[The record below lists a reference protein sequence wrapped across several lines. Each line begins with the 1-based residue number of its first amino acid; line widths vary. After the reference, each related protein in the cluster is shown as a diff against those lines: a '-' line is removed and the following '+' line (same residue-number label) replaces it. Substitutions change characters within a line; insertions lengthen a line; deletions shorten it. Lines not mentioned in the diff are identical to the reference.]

1 MRKFAEASLDVLTFS
16 RDGEAP
22 IHRQVY
28 SAIRGYILDRRLPS
42 GAKLPATRDLAKQ
55 LGVGRNTIVAA
66 YDQLLAE
73 GYLEAR
79 AGSCTRVAQLPA
91 ARGSSSS
98 ARTGVPSCGL
108 SRRGKQIADL
118 PQPHRSRGVINLY
131 PGVPETATFPF
142 SVWAK
147 LLARSAR
154 KNDDDIVGIHDYAGH
169 PRLRTAIAQYLG
181 TARGVACEA
190 EQVIVVTGAQA
201 ALDLVSRILVDDG
214 DWAWMEEPGYRGA
227 STALLGGGA
236 RLAPLRVSRP
246 AGASTTP
253 RPAKTARDLR
263 DAVVPMAL
271 RHGHA
276 DGGEAA
282 PAGARRA
289 AQLPGS
295 SRTTTTANTV
305 SAASPCRR
313 CAASM
318 APTAS
323 FTSAPSAR
331 RCFSS
336 LRLGFLVVPRATGA
350 DAFGAALSVSGQ
362 FAPPLLQATVADFI
376 REGHFA
382 SHLKRMRRLYAGR
395 QDSVR
400 RPLPATPR
408 RLADGRGERFRHAG
422 AGASLRPASTIA
434 TSRRRPCATAST
446 CSRCRSITIVT
457 NRNMASC
464 SVTPRWISR
473 EAERGDQRLA
483 RSFLDSSAGARA
495 CKWTRRIRQSGPVR
509 RGPDTLVARP
519 PHSKGEPILVHRRR
533 RRNRRDRE
541 GHSLGRAVPLR
552 RRRRMRPVRSALRRI
567 SRREAFRAGRERQQR
582 AGRGDDRAWGSD
594 PATR

>member
-227 STALLGGGA
+227 RTALLGGGA
-236 RLAPLRVSRP
+236 RLAPLRVSR
-246 AGASTTP
+246 AGWRLDAPDLPKPRAIYVTP
-253 RPAKTARDLR
+253 SCQWPFGMAMRMDERLR
-263 DAVVPMAL
+263 LLALAERHNCWIIEDDYDGEYRFRGQPVPAL
-271 RHGHA
+271 RALDGA
-276 DGGEAA
+276 DHVVYVGTFGK
-282 PAGARRA
+282 
-289 AQLPGS
+289 
-295 SRTTTTANTV
+295 T
-305 SAASPCRR
+305 
-313 CAASM
+313 M
-318 APTAS
+318 
-323 FTSAPSAR
+323 
-331 RCFSS
+331 FSS
-336 LRLGFLVVPRATGA
+336 LRLGFLVVPRALA
-350 DAFGAALSVSGQ
+350 PAFGAALSVSGH
-362 FAPPLLQATVADFI
+362 FASPLLQAAVADFI
-376 REGHFA
+376 LEGHFS
-382 SHLKRMRRLYAGR
+382 SHLKRMRRLYATR
-395 QDSVR
+395 QERFVDLCR
-400 RPLPATPR
+400 R
-408 RLADGRGERFRHAG
+408 RLRPWATVEENDSGMQVF
-422 AGASLRPASTIA
+422 ASLAPGFDDRHVAEVALRHGVDVQPV
-434 TSRRRPCATAST
+434 
-446 CSRCRSITIVT
+446 SIDYHCDEPQ
-457 NRNMASC
+457 NGLLLGFAALDQA
-464 SVTPRWISR
+464 
-473 EAERGDQRLA
+473 EAERGVIALCGA
-483 RSFLDSSAGARA
+483 FLEIETGAR
-495 CKWTRRIRQSGPVR
+495 V
-509 RGPDTLVARP
+509 
-519 PHSKGEPILVHRRR
+519 
-533 RRNRRDRE
+533 
-541 GHSLGRAVPLR
+541 
-552 RRRRMRPVRSALRRI
+552 
-567 SRREAFRAGRERQQR
+567 
-582 AGRGDDRAWGSD
+582 
-594 PATR
+594 